1 MYCTMLKLLWIL
13 ALASLLRSGES
24 DEAPNSAIFTL
35 FGDKFKIPE
44 ASVAGDL
51 TAENLKLAGC
61 VDDDALYGTKE
72 LLAEID
78 TEGTSSIC

>member
-1 MYCTMLKLLWIL
+1 MLKLLWIL
-13 ALASLLRSGES
+13 ALTALLRSGES

-35 FGDKFKIPE
+35 FGDKFKMPE

-51 TAENLKLAGC
+51 TAENLKLADC
-61 VDDDALYGTKE
+61 VDDDALYGTEE